1 MRHLALIRGEVM
13 STRTIHRRRRG
24 ERGQVLPLMAGGL
37 IALLLFVGLVID
49 TGVAFQAR
57 RTAQNISD
65 LAAMA
70 GTRIIANGY
79 LDPSLTVTG
88 ADVYNAIETNAEIN
102 GCPDPCAWEGEYVH
116 PTGSGTWASLGPVS
130 PAGAIPAGA
139 QGVTVTTD
147 RDTETFFIRVIGMN
161 QWAVAAKA
169 TAMTSQ
175 LADPPPGILIP
186 IGVFDSDFEAGRE
199 YELTE
204 GYEGPG
210 NFGWISWYGSPSA
223 PVLADSLCNPD
234 NPAFTFPTWFDGA
247 TGQMNSS
254 AIRSC
259 LDGYIENQTV
269 VYVPIWRQTN
279 DRPGSNL
286 QYEIVQVAAFVLTGY
301 DQHASTV
308 EGRFVE
314 FYSYPS
320 VPAGFGEP
328 PCSATT
334 DPDCQ
339 ERTNFIGLIE

>member
-1 MRHLALIRGEVM
+1 MGSRMHTRGAEMSVRHHP
-13 STRTIHRRRRG
+13 HRAG

-37 IALLLFVGLVID
+37 IALILLVGLVID

-57 RTAQNISD
+57 RNAQNVAD

-70 GTRIIANGY
+70 GTRIIAMRY
-79 LDPSLTVTG
+79 LDPSLTVTS
-88 ADVYNAIETNAEIN
+88 AEVHAAITGNAEIN
-102 GCPDPCAWEGEYVH
+102 GCEAPCTWTGEYVQ
-116 PTGSGTWASLGPVS
+116 PTGTGTWASLGPVEETG
-130 PAGAIPAGA
+130 PIPAGA

-147 RDTETFFIRVIGMN
+147 ERAETFFIRVIGMDE
-161 QWAVAAKA
+161 WPVAATA

-175 LADPPPGILIP
+175 LADPPAGILIP
-186 IGVFDSDFEAGRE
+186 IGVFDSDYQAGRT

-210 NFGWISWYGSPSA
+210 NFGWISWLGSPSA
-223 PVLADSLCNPD
+223 PTLADSLCDPN

-247 TGQMNSS
+247 TGMMNSS
-254 AIRSC
+254 AVRDC
-259 LDGYIENQTV
+259 LDGYIADQTV

-279 DRPGSNL
+279 NRPGSNL
-286 QYEIVQVAAFVLTGY
+286 QYEIIQVAAFVLTGY
-301 DQHASTV
+301 DQHAASV

-334 DPDCQ
+334 DPDCD
-339 ERTNFIGLIE
+339 ERTNFIGLVE